1 LNVSALWVSQN
12 LSTYDLCQWE
22 ASSQELLSSYTSN
35 KELFC
40 RSLVTGDKMWIYYWD
55 LLSKLEFMQWE
66 DVDCPT
72 FTSVCNSA
80 INWLDYGNSFSGIQA
95 GCLWQTICFLER
107 QLLVSITHNQQSSY
121 SMSRSRNT
129 DETFHLRVWLFHD
142 NAPAHKSLVAQ
153 RALRDCEFVELNHPA
168 YRPDLA
174 PSDYFL
180 KINLKYHLCGTWFT
194 DDESLTIAVE
204 A

>member
-1 LNVSALWVSQN
+1 MPFLPPNQQCQ
-12 LSTYDLCQWE
+12 STE
-22 ASSQELLSSYTSN
+22 GN
-35 KELFC
+35 
-40 RSLVTGDKMWIYYWD
+40 YWD

-72 FTSVCNSA
+72 FTSMCNSA
-80 INWLDYGNSFSGIQA
+80 INWLDYGNSFSGIQV

-107 QLLVSITHNQQSSY
+107 QLLVSIMQNQHSSY
-121 SMSRSRNT
+121 SMSLTKLVIWEFDFFMTMHQHTS
-129 DETFHLRVWLFHD
+129 HWLLSKLSATV
-142 NAPAHKSLVAQ
+142 NL
-153 RALRDCEFVELNHPA
+153 LNWTILP
-168 YRPDLA
+168 

-180 KINLKYHLCGTWFT
+180 KINLKYHLRGTWFT